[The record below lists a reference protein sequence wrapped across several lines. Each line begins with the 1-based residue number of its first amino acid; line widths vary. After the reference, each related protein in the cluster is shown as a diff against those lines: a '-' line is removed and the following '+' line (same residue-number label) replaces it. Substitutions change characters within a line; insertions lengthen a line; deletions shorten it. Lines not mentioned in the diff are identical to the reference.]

1 MIKKIMFHVNSL
13 GKGGAERVIVNLAGQ
28 FVKKGIDVIIATE
41 WQAEDEYVPVSAVRR
56 IDVGLTDV
64 EEKLGRRKKQTIRK
78 NRLRKL
84 IVNERPDAVLAFC
97 RNANYRAVL
106 AASGTGVPC
115 IVSVRNDPKVY
126 YASITQKIISKYLY
140 GKAEGIVFQTDEA
153 ADFFRGKIQEKSRVI
168 LNPISENY
176 LNLPKDAQ
184 LAGDK
189 DLNNKDVNIEGVN
202 KRKSIV
208 SVGRITDAKD
218 QITLIKAYEKLIG
231 IDDIYKDYKLEI
243 YGERG
248 EDDTLDLLTKYIDEH
263 KLGEQVVF
271 MGLSSQLE
279 KDIVDDYMFVLPSK
293 YEGMPNALLEA
304 MVLGLPVISTDCPCG
319 GPRMLI
325 NDGDNG
331 YLVPVGDVDCICDR
345 MKTLVDDVDKA
356 RSMGKKAAEVV
367 DKVLP
372 EVIADE
378 WLGYVKALI

>member
-56 IDVGLTDV
+56 IDVGLTDA

-126 YASITQKIISKYLY
+126 YASVTQKIISKYLY

-189 DLNNKDVNIEGVN
+189 DLNNQDVNIEGVN